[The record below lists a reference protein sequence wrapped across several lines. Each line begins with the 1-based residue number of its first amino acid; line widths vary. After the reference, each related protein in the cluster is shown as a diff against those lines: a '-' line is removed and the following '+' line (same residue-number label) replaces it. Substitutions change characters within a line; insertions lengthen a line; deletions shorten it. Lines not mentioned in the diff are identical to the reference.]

1 MQSPMMQL
9 DSTFTLLNNTQDFL
23 VKYRENGFKEAQ
35 VTARELAQALGIEP
49 KFPCPSVTRVSRKR
63 RQEEYEGADEPTDN
77 PEKKFE
83 VECFNVVMDKAI
95 SAIDERFNTLRAHHE
110 RFGFLYDITKVNE
123 IGKQEQQMTKCK
135 NLESLLKHGDSFDL
149 NGLELCEELSTLS
162 SMLPHAKSVTDIIQF
177 IHISKL
183 VDIYPNVYIATR
195 ILLSISVT
203 VASGERSFSKL
214 KLIKNYL
221 DSTMSQE

>member
-1 MQSPMMQL
+1 MSKC
-9 DSTFTLLNNTQDFL
+9 DTS
-23 VKYRENGFKEAQ
+23 FKEK
-35 VTARELAQALGIEP
+35 TARGIR
-49 KFPCPSVTRVSRKR
+49 T
-63 RQEEYEGADEPTDN
+63 DEPTDN

-83 VECFNVVMDKAI
+83 VEFFNIVMDKAI
-95 SAIDERFNTLRAHHE
+95 SAIDERFNTLRAYHE

-183 VDIYPNVYIATR
+183 VDIYPNVYIATH

-221 DSTMSQE
+221 HSTMSQE